1 MALHD
6 LLPFL
11 RQQEP
16 YKRLLDAVRTRR
28 HPSVVAASF
37 KKKTYLL
44 AALAEDLLVP
54 GPRAADPEQRRGAVL
69 LVTPSQDAAERLHDD
84 LLTFA
89 PTLEGAVTIFPQ
101 WDLLRLDGERPA
113 PQIVGERVTVLLRL
127 LDGPPPWIIAPV
139 SALLRVV
146 ASPDAFRAS
155 TLPLGEGDRRDR
167 EAVVAFLA
175 SSG

>member
-28 HPSVVAASF
+28 HPSVVGPAGAE
-37 KKKTYLL
+37 KAYLL

-113 PQIVGERVTVLLRL
+113 PQIV
-127 LDGPPPWIIAPV
+127 V
-139 SALLRVV
+139 SS
-146 ASPDAFRAS
+146 ASGMWRAS
-155 TLPLGEGDRRDR
+155 KT
-167 EAVVAFLA
+167 A
-175 SSG
+175 SSGCTTGVPPQPTIPGMVSTARRVSPPLT